1 MENEEDQNMEEG
13 CYPCGKPCAYCHL
26 LEKSQGKTFKSK
38 NNKKVFKI
46 RQCITCK
53 SRNIIYLV
61 TCAKCKL
68 PGVGHST
75 QFGKRISNYF
85 SHMKSGTRDCEI
97 PCHFIDCHQD
107 TWISDYCNNIDFQL
121 IGIVQL
127 QNPLRNKKD
136 LEQTLRDFEGYW
148 QVESA
153 TVQPHGLNFRSE
165 LKESFFKNSK

>member
-1 MENEEDQNMEEG
+1 M
-13 CYPCGKPCAYCHL
+13 
-26 LEKSQGKTFKSK
+26 
-38 NNKKVFKI
+38 FKI

-85 SHMKSGTRDCEI
+85 SHIKSGTRDCEI
-97 PCHFIDCHQD
+97 SCRFIDCHQD
-107 TWISDYCNNIDFQL
+107 TWISDYCNNTDFQL
-121 IGIVQL
+121 IRIAQL

-148 QVESA
+148 QVELG
-153 TVQPHGLNFRSE
+153 TVQPHKLNFRNK